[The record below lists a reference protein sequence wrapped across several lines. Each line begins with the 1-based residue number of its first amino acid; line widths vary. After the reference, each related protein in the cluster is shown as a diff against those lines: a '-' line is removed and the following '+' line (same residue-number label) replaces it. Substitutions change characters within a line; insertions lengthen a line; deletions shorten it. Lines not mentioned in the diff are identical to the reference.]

1 MLLLKIML
9 LSFDDAKV
17 RRFLQPS
24 KKYYL
29 LSSKKC
35 LSFDVCQAVVCEHN
49 RSVCENTFILHFLK
63 EVYINKKNKDA
74 ICFLVGADGFEP
86 PKSKDSRFTVC
97 PIWPLWK
104 TPIFKTGC
112 KGTTFFSFPQIFS
125 GKFSII
131 VVLYLGLGDK
141 TSLTVAR
148 CYMAVVA
155 SIDESLKALE

>member
-49 RSVCENTFILHFLK
+49 RIVCENTFILHFLK
-63 EVYINKKNKDA
+63 KMYINKKNKDA
-74 ICFLVGADGFEP
+74 ISHILNLFLGGS
-86 PKSKDSRFTVC
+86 KSKDSRFTVC

>member
-35 LSFDVCQAVVCEHN
+35 LSFDVCQAIVCEHN
-49 RSVCENTFILHFLK
+49 RIVCENTFVLHFLK

-74 ICFLVGADGFEP
+74 ISHILNLFLG
-86 PKSKDSRFTVC
+86 
-97 PIWPLWK
+97 
-104 TPIFKTGC
+104 GC
-112 KGTTFFSFPQIFS
+112 
-125 GKFSII
+125 
-131 VVLYLGLGDK
+131 
-141 TSLTVAR
+141 
-148 CYMAVVA
+148 
-155 SIDESLKALE
+155 